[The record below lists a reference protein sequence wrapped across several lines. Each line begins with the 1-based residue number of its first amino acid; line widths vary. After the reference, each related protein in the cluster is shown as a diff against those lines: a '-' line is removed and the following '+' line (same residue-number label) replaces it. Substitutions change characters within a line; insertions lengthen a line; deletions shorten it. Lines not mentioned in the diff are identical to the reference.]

1 MGEKI
6 PQVRLSNGMKIP
18 VLGFGTYKMT
28 EEKNAEDIARAIQMG
43 YRMIDTAWM
52 YENEK
57 IVGRAIKECGIPR
70 RELVIA
76 TKVWPNYYGTD
87 DTRFSVERS
96 LKDLGVDYL
105 DLVYLHWPG
114 KGYKESWRVLES
126 LLEQGIA
133 RAIAVCNLREEHLE
147 KLSTYANEKPVIDQI
162 ELHPQLQEKDLRAY
176 LKKND
181 IQPVAYSPLARGKN
195 GIYEEKA
202 IQSAAKNHDRLPS
215 QVILRWHIQESIIP
229 IPKATSPDHQKK
241 NLEVFDFSLTDR
253 EMADLEEADKN
264 LRIGKLSTDEEQMK
278 WYASRPK

>member
-6 PQVRLSNGMKIP
+6 PLVRLSNGMDIP
-18 VLGFGTYKMT
+18 ALGFGTYKMT
-28 EEKNAEDIARAIQMG
+28 EEKNAQDIARAIQMG

-57 IVGRAIKECGIPR
+57 IVGRAIKECGVPR
-70 RELVIA
+70 KSLTIA

-87 DTRFSVERS
+87 DTLFSVERS
-96 LKDLGVDYL
+96 LRDLGVDYL
-105 DLVYLHWPG
+105 DILYLHWPG

-126 LLEQGIA
+126 CLEQGIA

-162 ELHPQLQEKDLRAY
+162 ELHPQLQEKALRAY
-176 LKKND
+176 LKEKG

-195 GIYEEKA
+195 GIYEEGSV
-202 IQSAAKNHDRLPS
+202 QQAAKNHGRFPS
-215 QVILRWHIQESIIP
+215 QILLRWHIQEGIIP
-229 IPKATSPDHQKK
+229 IPKATSEEHQKS
-241 NLEVFDFSLTDR
+241 NLKVFDFSLTEQ
-253 EMADLEEADKN
+253 EMADLEETDQN
-264 LRIGKLSTDEEQMK
+264 LRIGKLSTDEEQMR